1 MKKIAGSLKLELAQY
16 REMAAFAQFGSD
28 LDDDTR
34 QLLERGSTLVELLKQ
49 DQFVPFSVSE
59 EIIIIFAGVRGF
71 LNKLKDNMRQFEDL
85 LIDFSKKMFIFKP
98 YIQVLPS
105 YNNFDARDNL
115 LLDLINYFFRL
126 EWSSVN

>member
-49 DQFVPFSVSE
+49 DQYVPFSVSE

-71 LNKLKDNMRQFEDL
+71 LNKLKDNMRSFEDL
-85 LIDFSKKMFIFKP
+85 LISFSRSMLIFKP
-98 YIQVLPS
+98 YINLVPS
-105 YNNFDARDNL
+105 NTNFDVRDNL
-115 LLDLINYFFRL
+115 LIDLLIQVITHN
-126 EWSSVN
+126 

>member
-1 MKKIAGSLKLELAQY
+1 
-16 REMAAFAQFGSD
+16 MAAFAQFGSD

-49 DQFVPFSVSE
+49 DQYVPFSVSE

-71 LNKLKDNMRQFEDL
+71 LNKLKNNMRQFEDL
-85 LIDFSKKMFIFKP
+85 LIAFSRKLYIFKP
-98 YIQVLPS
+98 YIQLLPL
-105 YNNFDARDNL
+105 NANFDVRDNL

-126 EWSSVN
+126 EWSI